1 MCIVA
6 AMTQNIVREPM
17 TREESLILARAARTR
32 RRLENAAWE
41 LVAHGFCVYTP
52 EGQPMERKEE
62 N

>member
-1 MCIVA
+1 
-6 AMTQNIVREPM
+6 MTQNIVREPM